1 MAVVDIG
8 ELAAR
13 LSPGRRLLGADLGA
27 KTIGL
32 ACSDATLTVA
42 TPLLTLRRRRCG
54 DDLRRLRQTI
64 EDREGG
70 GLVIGLPIRMDGSE
84 GERCQ
89 AVRQFARDLLREV
102 DLPVAFWDER
112 LSSRAVERMLI
123 GEADMS
129 RKRRR
134 EVIDKLAAAYLLQA
148 ALDAIAAARR

>member
-1 MAVVDIG
+1 MAVVAIA
-8 ELAAR
+8 ELAER
-13 LSPGRRLLGADLGA
+13 LSPGRRLLGLDLGA

-32 ACSDATLTVA
+32 ACADATLTVA
-42 TPLLTLRRRRCG
+42 SPLTTLRRRRYAE
-54 DDLRRLRQTI
+54 DLLRLRQAI

-89 AVRQFARDLLREV
+89 AVRQFARDLLRV
-102 DLPVAFWDER
+102 IDLPIAFWDER
-112 LSSRAVERMLI
+112 LSSKAVERMLI
-123 GEADMS
+123 GEVDMS